1 VDISPDRRQGEE
13 VDGAT
18 IFAIVAA
25 GFGALAL
32 RRARPRARLQLESPF
47 DGDADVAMHV
57 AGHEARQRDQ
67 LLTATHVLYGLVQD
81 EQIAEAIRKTGGDVD
96 ALEDRIL
103 AALDREVTQEDAD
116 ATRRALATAVNVAD
130 GAGNPRRCGVVDLW
144 AYLTRGDQALL
155 EAAKV
160 DRTAVLFVLFH
171 GAPAPV
177 VDVIGGDVH
186 VVLRNDDYTTRDFVC
201 SVLQEVFALDEAVAE
216 TRMMVT
222 HTEGRGVIGRYTAAD
237 ARAKIREVR
246 ERAHAGGY
254 PLWIGIEPI

>member
-1 VDISPDRRQGEE
+1 VDIPADRRQGVK

-32 RRARPRARLQLESPF
+32 RRARPRAYPQLESPF
-47 DGDADVAMHV
+47 DADADVAMHV

-81 EQIAEAIRKTGGDVD
+81 EQIAGAIRKTGGDVE
-96 ALEDRIL
+96 ALEDKIL
-103 AALDREVTQEDAD
+103 GALDREVTQAEAD
-116 ATRRALATAVNVAD
+116 WTRRALATAVNVAD
-130 GAGNPRRCGVVDLW
+130 GSGNPRRCGVVDLW
-144 AYLTRGDQALL
+144 AYLPRGEQTVL

-160 DRTAVLFVLFH
+160 DRTAVLFVLYH

-201 SVLQEVFALDEAVAE
+201 TVLRDVFALDDAAAE

-222 HTEGRGVIGRYTAAD
+222 HSQGRGVIGRYSAAD
-237 ARAKIREVR
+237 ARTKIREVR
-246 ERAHAGGY
+246 ERAHASGY